1 MVASEK
7 LHCPDHDAHCRVNQ
21 PGNRDRACQR
31 AVMHRRQLP
40 SWRGGVTR
48 LYDAVSCRLL

>member
-21 PGNRDRACQR
+21 PGNRDRAWQR
-31 AVMHRRQLP
+31 TVMHRGQ
-40 SWRGGVTR
+40 T
-48 LYDAVSCRLL
+48 ALLAW

>member
-31 AVMHRRQLP
+31 AVMHRGQTALLA
-40 SWRGGVTR
+40 WWCNT
-48 LYDAVSCRLL
+48 AV